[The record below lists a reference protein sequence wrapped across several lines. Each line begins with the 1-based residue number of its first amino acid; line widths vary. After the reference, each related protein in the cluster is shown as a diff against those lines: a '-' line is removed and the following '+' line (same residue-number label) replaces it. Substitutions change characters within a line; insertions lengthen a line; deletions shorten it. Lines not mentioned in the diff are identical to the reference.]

1 MARFALAAVLF
12 VSGAAVAADPVSLAA
27 LAGSYK
33 AVSVTHHGK
42 AVPADVLAG
51 FAAKIDKDDLTITVK
66 GKEFP
71 AKLKLD
77 ATKAPAH
84 LDLAPQDGPDKGRTF
99 PGVVR
104 LEGGEVVLAYTET
117 ADRPA
122 DFKGGKDVTVVRLKR
137 DGGK

>member
-1 MARFALAAVLF
+1 MARFALAGVAFLAGV
-12 VSGAAVAADPVSLAA
+12 AAADPVSLAA

-42 AVPADVLAG
+42 ALPADVLAG
-51 FAAKIDKDDLTITVK
+51 FAAKVEKDEITITVK
-66 GKEFP
+66 GKDFP

-84 LDLAPQDGPDKGRTF
+84 LDLAPQDGPEKGRTL
-99 PGVVR
+99 PGIVR
-104 LEGGEVVLAYTET
+104 LEKGELVLAYTET

-122 DFKGGKDVTVVRLKR
+122 DFAGGPDVVVVRLKR

>member
-12 VSGAAVAADPVSLAA
+12 VSGAALAADPVSLAA

-51 FAAKIDKDDLTITVK
+51 FGAKVEKDEITVTVK
-66 GKEFP
+66 GKDFP

-77 ATKAPAH
+77 ATKTPAH
-84 LDLAPQDGPDKGRTF
+84 LDLARTARTRVGRSRGSCGWRRASWCWHTPKRPTDPRTSPAGRTWWSC
-99 PGVVR
+99 
-104 LEGGEVVLAYTET
+104 
-117 ADRPA
+117 D
-122 DFKGGKDVTVVRLKR
+122 
-137 DGGK
+137 

>member
-1 MARFALAAVLF
+1 MTRFALAAVLF
-12 VSGAAVAADPVSLAA
+12 VSGAALAAEPVSLAA

-51 FAAKIDKDDLTITVK
+51 FGAKIEKDELRITVK

-71 AKLKLD
+71 AKIKLD

-99 PGVVR
+99 PGIVR
-104 LEGGEVVLAYTET
+104 LEKDEVLLAYTET

-122 DFKGGKDVTVVRLKR
+122 DFGGGPDVVVVRLKR

>member
-1 MARFALAAVLF
+1 MARFALAGVAFLVG
-12 VSGAAVAADPVSLAA
+12 VASAADPVSLAA

-33 AVSVTHHGK
+33 AVSVSHHGK
-42 AVPADVLAG
+42 AVPADVVAG
-51 FAAKIDKDDLTITVK
+51 FAAKVVKDEITMTVK
-66 GKEFP
+66 GKDFP

-99 PGVVR
+99 PGIVR
-104 LEGGEVVLAYTET
+104 LEKGELVLAYTET

-122 DFKGGKDVTVVRLKR
+122 DFAGGPDVVVVRLKR

>member
-1 MARFALAAVLF
+1 MTRFALAAVAFLI
-12 VSGAAVAADPVSLAA
+12 GTTVAADDVSLAA

-33 AVSVTHHGK
+33 AVSASHHGK
-42 AVPADVLAG
+42 AVPGDVLAG
-51 FAAKIDKDDLTITVK
+51 FAAKIEKDDLTFSVK
-66 GKEFP
+66 GKDYP

-77 ATKAPAH
+77 AKHAPAH

-99 PGVVR
+99 PGIVR
-104 LEGGEVVLAYTET
+104 LEKGEVVLAYTET

-122 DFKGGKDVTVVRLKR
+122 DFAGGKDVMVVRLKR